1 MSWKEGGGGF
11 GGGGGGPRDPLEIL
25 EELKGRFQGRFSGAV
40 PGGLVGIVILV
51 ALLAWAATGI
61 YIVNPDEVGV
71 VKRFGK
77 YARTTGPGP
86 HWHVPFPVESVLKPK
101 VTQVRRIEVGFRTVA
116 SGLPARFQRV
126 PAEAL
131 MLTGDE
137 NIVSCEFIVQ
147 YRVRDAQEFLFRVR
161 DPDGAVRAAA
171 EASMRE
177 IVGRN
182 LVDDVL
188 TEQREKIQVEA
199 AELLQNTVNL
209 YQSGVR
215 IDFVRLQDVYP
226 PDPVIDAFRDVA
238 SAREDRERLKNEAE
252 AYANDILPKSR
263 GEASERLNQALAYR
277 ATKIATAEGDAARF
291 EALLKE
297 YEQAKD
303 ITRRRLYLDAMGEVL
318 SKAKVVMADGKGGG
332 GVLPL
337 LPLDAFAPREV
348 K

>member
-1 MSWKEGGGGF
+1 MSWKEQGGF
-11 GGGGGGPRDPLEIL
+11 GGGPRDPMEIL
-25 EELKGRFQGRFSGAV
+25 EEIKGRLRGKFPAGGAV
-40 PGGLVGIVILV
+40 WGIIVV
-51 ALLAWAATGI
+51 ALLVWAATGI

-77 YARTTGPGP
+77 YAYTTGPGP
-86 HWHVPFPVESVLKPK
+86 HWHIPYPVESVLKPK
-101 VTQVRRIEVGFRTVA
+101 VTQVRRVEVGFRTVA
-116 SGLPARFQRV
+116 AGPPARYQRV

-171 EASMRE
+171 EAAMRE

-182 LVDDVL
+182 IVDDVL
-188 TEQREKIQVEA
+188 TEQREMVQVEA
-199 AELLQNTVNL
+199 AELLQSTLDIYRGGIRVD
-209 YQSGVR
+209 Y
-215 IDFVRLQDVYP
+215 VRLQDVYP

-238 SAREDRERLKNEAE
+238 SAREDRERLRNEAE
-252 AYANDILPKSR
+252 AYANDIIPKSR
-263 GEASERLNQALAYR
+263 GEAAERLNQALGYR
-277 ATKIATAEGDAARF
+277 ATKIASAEGDAARF
-291 EALLKE
+291 QALLAE

-318 SKAKVVMADGKGGG
+318 SKAKIVLSDGKQGA
-332 GVLPL
+332 GVLPV
-337 LPLDAFAPREV
+337 LPLDAFAPKEV